1 MTHLCQHVAAPP
13 ATRLAPAHGWK
24 LAVSTTAE
32 FRQVLPGLMFQDP
45 RQNGMLAFYLRTDDA
60 TAAAR

>member
-1 MTHLCQHVAAPP
+1 
-13 ATRLAPAHGWK
+13 
-24 LAVSTTAE
+24 
-32 FRQVLPGLMFQDP
+32 VLPGLMFQDP